1 MFNTIFSIGIGSG
14 ESIHPGMS
22 PTGRMV
28 MRWTCSAWAV
38 VFLAACAGS
47 GPSTDGPTMSDFQEE
62 QAEILR
68 MEEINQR
75 LLAATTALPQEDRLY
90 RIGSEDQISVEI
102 FGVSELSREYV
113 IDGRGHI
120 NMPLVGEV
128 AISGYTIP
136 EAEQAIADAYSEN
149 YLRDPQVSIRVTE
162 YRSQQFTA
170 MGAVNSPRVYN
181 TRRRVTLME
190 ALAMAGGLST
200 AAGNHVYLT
209 DRVRDPETGEM
220 STRSL
225 IIKIEDL
232 LRNTSEFSFLLGDS
246 ALINVPR
253 AGSIFVEGAVQSP
266 GVYTRHGDTTVLKAV
281 AMAGGLRFEA
291 NRSRIRILSR
301 EPGSQQWEQRVVNY
315 SEIRGDPT
323 IDRPLRDGDIVMVE
337 HGAIRSA
344 WTGTLRA
351 FRDIAFLG
359 WRPLR

>member
-1 MFNTIFSIGIGSG
+1 MSLNREFRRCRPGSV
-14 ESIHPGMS
+14 SQL
-22 PTGRMV
+22 
-28 MRWTCSAWAV
+28 
-38 VFLAACAGS
+38 VFLLALASLLTACAG
-47 GPSTDGPTMSDFQEE
+47 TATNDDGLTVSEFQEE
-62 QAEILR
+62 QSEILR

-75 LLAATTALPQEDRLY
+75 LLAATSSMPEEERLY
-90 RIGSEDQISVEI
+90 RIGAEDQIRVEI
-102 FGVSELSREYV
+102 FGVSDLSREYV
-113 IDGRGHI
+113 VDGRGHI

-128 AISGYTIP
+128 AVSGYTVP
-136 EAEQAIADAYSEN
+136 EAEQAIANAYGEE

-170 MGAVNSPRVYN
+170 MGAVNSPRVYS
-181 TRRRVTLME
+181 TRRRVSLME

-200 AAGNHVYLT
+200 SAGNHVYLT

-232 LRNTSEFSFLLGDS
+232 LRNTSEYSFLLGDS

-301 EPGSQQWEQRVVNY
+301 EPGAQQWEEKIISY
-315 SEIRGDPT
+315 SDIRSDPT
-323 IDRPLRDGDIVMVE
+323 SDKPLRDGDIVMVE
-337 HGAIRSA
+337 HGPIRTA
-344 WTGTLRA
+344 WSGTLRA